1 MTDDFKYLE
10 DRIESQRKWHSAKA
24 TTNKNHYYFTE
35 TIALVAGA
43 SIPVINVLDILPDG
57 RTLQF
62 LSAALAAMIVISV
75 GIAKL
80 FKFQENWLNYRALAE
95 ALKREKE
102 LYIYKVG
109 DYDREDEQREKI
121 LIERVENLLGTTTSQ
136 FVSIHRSER
145 KPS

>member
-1 MTDDFKYLE
+1 MTDEFNYLE
-10 DRIESQRKWHSAKA
+10 ERIESQRKWHSDKA
-24 TTNKNHYYFTE
+24 TTNRNRYYFAE

-43 SIPVINVLDILPDG
+43 SIPVINVLNVFPG

-62 LSAALAAMIVISV
+62 LSSALAAIIVISA

-102 LYIYKVG
+102 LYLYKVC
-109 DYDREDEQREKI
+109 DYDREDENREKI
-121 LIERVENLLGTTTSQ
+121 LIERVENLLGTATSQ
-136 FVSIHRSER
+136 FVSIHRSDR
-145 KPS
+145 KTS